1 MAGSLPRSRADGAQH
16 EDGMT
21 LEELRNQID
30 ALDRQL
36 VELLSER
43 ARAAQMIGHLKAAT
57 SLPVYEPAR
66 EKVIY
71 ANVRAA
77 NKGPLPDIELTH
89 IYERIIDVMRALQ
102 RNELASERN
111 ALAARAGPRHWR
123 RGARDREQAMI
134 VAMQEKAT
142 EEQIDAVIDAMV
154 EAGVDVHRTTGAIQ
168 TILAGVGPTAS
179 LDLSKFELLPGVLHV
194 HRISSPYKLA
204 GRALSPGRHG
214 GGVRQR
220 REEWAASGC
229 VVMAGPC
236 SIENREQMF
245 ETAARVKAA
254 GGSFL
259 RGGAFKPRSSPYA
272 FQGLGI
278 PGLEMMREAAEAHG
292 LLIVSEVMEIS
303 QIEPM
308 LPYVD
313 CFQVGARN
321 MQNFNLLRELGQ
333 VRKPVLLKRGI
344 AATIEELLLSS
355 EYILSGGNYDVILC
369 ERGIRTYETATRNT
383 MDISA
388 IPVVKK
394 LSHLP
399 IVADPSHGT
408 GRRDMV
414 APMARAAVA
423 AGADAILVEVHP
435 NADKAASDAAQTLY
449 LDQFEKLMGEA
460 AVIATAVGRSL
471 LRKGPEKGPH
481 DRAHRHSG
489 HGPAG
494 HIGGP
499 GVARGGFSRHD
510 HRLESQPGA
519 GAELRCNMGA
529 LDSDCGRPHRR
540 RARESQVVLLA
551 VPIYATLDFMEKL
564 AGVLG
569 SEHLVTDVGST
580 KAQISEAAGASLQHS
595 GARGVSARPPHGGQ
609 GTRRRVPGRRKSV
622 SRRGVAVH

>member
-1 MAGSLPRSRADGAQH
+1 
-16 EDGMT
+16 
-21 LEELRNQID
+21 
-30 ALDRQL
+30 
-36 VELLSER
+36 
-43 ARAAQMIGHLKAAT
+43 
-57 SLPVYEPAR
+57 
-66 EKVIY
+66 
-71 ANVRAA
+71 
-77 NKGPLPDIELTH
+77 
-89 IYERIIDVMRALQ
+89 
-102 RNELASERN
+102 
-111 ALAARAGPRHWR
+111 
-123 RGARDREQAMI
+123 MI

-142 EEQIDAVIDAMV
+142 EEQIDAVIGAMV
-154 EAGVDVHRTTGAIQ
+154 EAGVGVHRTTGSMQ
-168 TILAGVGPTAS
+168 TILAGVGPTAGV
-179 LDLSKFELLPGVLHV
+179 DLSKFELLPGVLHV

-204 GRALSPGRHG
+204 GRGFRPEGTVVQFK
-214 GGVRQR
+214 GGVEIGAERV
-220 REEWAASGC
+220 AL
-229 VVMAGPC
+229 MAGPC
-236 SIENREQMF
+236 SIETEAQIF

-278 PGLEMMREAAEAHG
+278 PGLKLMRQAADAHG
-292 LLIVSEVMEIS
+292 LLVISEVMEIA

-308 LPYVD
+308 LPLVD

-344 AATIEELLLSS
+344 AATIEELLLSA

-449 LDQFEKLMGEA
+449 LEQFEELMGQLR
-460 AVIATAVGRSL
+460 VIAAAVGRS
-471 LRKGPEKGPH
+471 
-481 DRAHRHSG
+481 
-489 HGPAG
+489 
-494 HIGGP
+494 I
-499 GVARGGFSRHD
+499 
-510 HRLESQPGA
+510 
-519 GAELRCNMGA
+519 
-529 LDSDCGRPHRR
+529 
-540 RARESQVVLLA
+540 
-551 VPIYATLDFMEKL
+551 
-564 AGVLG
+564 
-569 SEHLVTDVGST
+569 
-580 KAQISEAAGASLQHS
+580 
-595 GARGVSARPPHGGQ
+595 
-609 GTRRRVPGRRKSV
+609 
-622 SRRGVAVH
+622 